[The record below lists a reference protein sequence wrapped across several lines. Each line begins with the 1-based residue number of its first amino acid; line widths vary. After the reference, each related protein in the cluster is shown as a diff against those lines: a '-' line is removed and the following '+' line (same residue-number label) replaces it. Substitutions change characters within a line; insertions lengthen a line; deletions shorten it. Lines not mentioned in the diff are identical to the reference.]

1 MAHELAHNRGDEQGR
16 RTESEPKANDE
27 MGRRHYV
34 RLGGVAMLPLASAGL
49 ATGVTGSDAD
59 PNGDD
64 EHRLLIDGSGA
75 PSTYEFTV
83 DGELKPGLNA
93 LKDAESCI
101 SGCNAE
107 GSVTNGN
114 RRYRFTGGL
123 RALSVDGD
131 AVITLDGKP
140 IVP

>member
-16 RTESEPKANDE
+16 RTESEPNANDE
-27 MGRRHYV
+27 MRRRHYV
-34 RLGGVAMLPLASAGL
+34 RLGGVAMLPLISAGQ
-49 ATGVTGSDAD
+49 AAGVTETDERRSVG
-59 PNGDD
+59 D
-64 EHRLLIDGSGA
+64 EHKLRIDGSGA

-83 DGELKPGLNA
+83 DGGLRPGVNA

-101 SGCNAE
+101 SGRNAE
-107 GSVTNGN
+107 GSVTDGN

-131 AVITLDGKP
+131 AVITLDGET